1 MSLKTTCSSF
11 RSWRFI
17 RFSLIATLAIATLAW
32 SADAAFARRGRG
44 SNPAMRYFQQAMKQQ
59 AAAYNKQMA
68 EMQKQQKAKYD
79 AFMKR
84 FDTNGNGKIDGKEK
98 GPAQKYLRELELGKN
113 PDKMKFSSKS
123 STRSSFGK

>member
-1 MSLKTTCSSF
+1 MSLKTACSSF
-11 RSWRFI
+11 RTWRSI
-17 RFSLIATLAIATLAW
+17 RWGMIAMLAIASLAW
-32 SADAAFARRGRG
+32 TADSAFARRGRG

-123 STRSSFGK
+123 K

>member
-11 RSWRFI
+11 RTWRTI
-17 RFSLIATLAIATLAW
+17 RWSVIATLAIASLAW
-32 SADAAFARRGRG
+32 SADSAFARRGRG

-68 EMQKQQKAKYD
+68 EAQKQQKEKNA

-98 GPAQKYLRELELGKN
+98 APAQRYLRELELGKN
-113 PDKMKFSSKS
+113 PDKLNFSSKS
-123 STRSSFGK
+123 K